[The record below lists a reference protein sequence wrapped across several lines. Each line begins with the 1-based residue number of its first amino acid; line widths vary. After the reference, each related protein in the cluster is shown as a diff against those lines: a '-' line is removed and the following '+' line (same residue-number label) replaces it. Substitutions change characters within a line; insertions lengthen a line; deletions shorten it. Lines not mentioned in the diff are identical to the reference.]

1 MKMSEIEKRGRG
13 RPKKEAVEFVMP
25 SSPSDIQKIND
36 AIKEADCSLI
46 RVSSEKELFKAI
58 AERMEEELGMP
69 KKLFNKMAKTYH
81 KQNYDKEVAEH
92 ETFEEIYDRVVN
104 NKNTY
109 PLSTSE
115 VDLDMDGE

>member
-1 MKMSEIEKRGRG
+1 MSEIEKRGRG
-13 RPKKEAVEFVMP
+13 RPKKETVEFVMP

-36 AIKEADCSLI
+36 SIKEADGSLI
-46 RVSSEKELFKAI
+46 RVAYERDLFKSI

-104 NKNTY
+104 NKSSK
-109 PLSTSE
+109 PLDTDE
-115 VDLDMDGE
+115 ADNLDMDEE